1 MCNILDSEQGGKQAN
16 VQKESLSGLQET
28 AGWSE
33 THFSTRSWVFHKVR
47 LTEQMLYLQDVISWL
62 HVCDVD
68 PLAVD
73 VVPVRVPAADCDA
86 LRAKVG
92 TFVPFL
98 YA

>member
-1 MCNILDSEQGGKQAN
+1 MCRKRVCLVYRRQQAN
-16 VQKESLSGLQET
+16 LRPTFPPEVGKAE
-28 AGWSE
+28 
-33 THFSTRSWVFHKVR
+33 R
-47 LTEQMLYLQDVISWL
+47 LLYLQDVISWL

-73 VVPVRVPAADCDA
+73 VVSVRVPAADCDA

-98 YA
+98 DA